1 MTGPDQGLQRER
13 TALAWRRTC
22 AVALVDAVLL
32 GRLGAHLSPPQIVAG
47 SGSMLLLAVTA
58 VWWYRRRARR
68 SGPSVPGMPPPA
80 LMALVA
86 ALVTVGALT
95 VVVGL
100 APVGS

>member
-1 MTGPDQGLQRER
+1 MTGPDHGLQRER

-58 VWWYRRRARR
+58 VWWYRRRAHR
-68 SGPSVPGMPPPA
+68 SGPPAADMPPPA
-80 LMALVA
+80 MMALVA
-86 ALVTVGALT
+86 VLVTVGALT
-95 VVVGL
+95 VLVGL
-100 APVGS
+100 STAGT

>member
-1 MTGPDQGLQRER
+1 MTGRDHGLQRER

-32 GRLGAHLSPPQIVAG
+32 GRLAPNLPLPQIVVG
-47 SGSMLLLAVTA
+47 SGSMLALAVTA
-58 VWWYRRRARR
+58 AWWYRRRAHR
-68 SGPSVPGMPPPA
+68 SPDMPPPA
-80 LMALVA
+80 LMGLVA
-86 ALVTVGALT
+86 ILVTVAALT